1 MDLTSSHEA
10 EASTPEARSLD
21 VPVACLIAAATL
33 LGALFAWRSS
43 VAGDA
48 AGDADY
54 AGLRAALNVEETRAT
69 NAVNAYEHYAAFTS
83 FDRHDELARLIEDG
97 AGPARDLEEAREL
110 ASASR
115 GLYPAH
121 FVNRDGTYALER
133 ELGVMW
139 ADAAREKD
147 LSPEPQFAEADRQR
161 GKSLG
166 LLIAVTL
173 TAVALVF
180 FTLVGALGARLQYLN
195 LALGVLCLL
204 VGGVVGT
211 YQAWLVG

>member
-1 MDLTSSHEA
+1 MDVSSPAEA
-10 EASTPEARSLD
+10 EASPIEVRSLD
-21 VPVACLIAAATL
+21 VPVACLIAVATL
-33 LGALFAWRSS
+33 VGALFAWRSS
-43 VAGDA
+43 VAADA

-54 AGLRAALNVEETRAT
+54 AGLRAAVNAEETRAT
-69 NAVNAYEHYAAFTS
+69 NSLNAYEHYAAFTA
-83 FDRHDELARLIEDG
+83 FDRHDELARLIEE
-97 AGPARDLEEAREL
+97 ASGPARDLEEAREL

-115 GLYPAH
+115 GLFPAR

-147 LSPEPQFAEADRQR
+147 LSPEPQFVEADRQR
-161 GKSLG
+161 SKSLG
-166 LLIAVTL
+166 LLAAVTL

-180 FTLVGALGARLQYLN
+180 FTLVGALGARLQYVN

-204 VGGVVGT
+204 AGTALGT